1 MARGCSERRDRLGKL
16 KAATGVNLTSM
27 MDILTTLLFFV
38 LLSFV
43 GGGEAATPPPGITL
57 PASTAQ
63 AETRT
68 SLLVAVDSQS
78 ILVGGERV
86 ATIEQALAGEGMM
99 IAPLAAHLAAAR
111 AQMDDLARRKGEDP
125 DAAPRLVTLQGDA
138 GIEFRVLQRVMY
150 TLDQSGFPDIAL
162 AVLKKA

>member
-1 MARGCSERRDRLGKL
+1 MGRL

-43 GGGEAATPPPGITL
+43 SGGESSTPPPGITL
-57 PASTAQ
+57 PKSTADQ
-63 AETRT
+63 ATRT
-68 SLLVAVDSQS
+68 SLLVAVDGQS
-78 ILVGGERV
+78 ILVGGQRV
-86 ATIEQALAGEGMM
+86 ATVEEALAGRELL
-99 IAPLAAHLAAAR
+99 IEPLARHLVAMR
-111 AQMDDLARRKGEDP
+111 SQMDDLDRRKGGDP
-125 DAAPRLVTLQGDA
+125 DVAPHLVTLQGDA
-138 GIEFRVLQRVMY
+138 SVEFRVLQRVMY

>member
-1 MARGCSERRDRLGKL
+1 MARSRADRRSRLGKL
-16 KAATGVNLTSM
+16 KASANVNMTSM

-57 PASTAQ
+57 PASTAE
-63 AETRT
+63 AATRT
-68 SLLVAVDSQS
+68 SLLVAVDQHS

-86 ATIEQALAGEGMM
+86 ATLEEALAGDDLVIE
-99 IAPLAAHLAAAR
+99 PLAAHLAAAR
-111 AQMDDLARRKGEDP
+111 EQMDDLARRKGEDP
-125 DAAPRLVTLQGDA
+125 ESAPRLVTLQGDSDV
-138 GIEFRVLQRVMY
+138 EFRVLQRVMY

-162 AVLKKA
+162 AVLKRT

>member
-1 MARGCSERRDRLGKL
+1 MARGRKDRRSRLGKL
-16 KAATGVNLTSM
+16 KAATNVNLTSM

-43 GGGEAATPPPGITL
+43 SGGESSTPAPGITL
-57 PASTAQ
+57 PASTAEQ
-63 AETRT
+63 ATRA
-68 SLLVAVDSQS
+68 SLVIAVDSKS

-86 ATIEQALAGEGMM
+86 ATVEEAMHSEGLLIPALAQHLTQVREQMD
-99 IAPLAAHLAAAR
+99 ALAA
-111 AQMDDLARRKGEDP
+111 RKGEDVGST
-125 DAAPRLVTLQGDA
+125 PRLVTLQGDA
-138 GIEFRVLQRVMY
+138 SVEFRVLQKVMY

>member
-1 MARGCSERRDRLGKL
+1 LGKL
-16 KAATGVNLTSM
+16 KVAAGVNMTSM

-63 AETRT
+63 AETKS
-68 SLLVAVDSQS
+68 SLLVAVDEQS

-86 ATIEQALAGEGMM
+86 ATLEQALAGDDLM
-99 IAPLAAHLAAAR
+99 IAPLAQHLAVAR
-111 AQMDDLARRKGEDP
+111 AQMDDLARRKGLDP
-125 DAAPRLVTLQGDA
+125 EASPRLVTLQGDA
-138 GIEFRVLQRVMY
+138 DVEFRVLQRVMY

-162 AVLKKA
+162 AVLKRT